1 MFETIRD
8 IIAKQLDLDPESITP
23 ESRLLED
30 LHTDSLDIVEFITT
44 MESEFDID
52 VPEDAINT
60 IHTVGDAVKLLDKK

>member
-30 LHTDSLDIVEFITT
+30 LHADSLDIVEFITT